1 MKPTMLDFNKLE
13 SQVIRGDYQGL
24 KAQGSISPQLREF
37 HNGKRNRKA
46 LFKDLR
52 EVFTHELGIWS
63 VSDLSPRQKAYI
75 NRILNL
81 KLNETNQL
89 KFASS
94 QTRQLAFVRAVRN
107 YAGHCKFF
115 YIMFEKELKNIQFKE
130 VR

>member
-37 HNGKRNRKA
+37 HNGQRNRKA

-107 YAGHCKFF
+107 YVGHCKFF

>member
-37 HNGKRNRKA
+37 HNGQRNRKA